1 MLQDTMEASR
11 QLPSSRAT
19 APPSVSAGHIPAA
32 SGLATPASGAYRIS
46 ILHHDMDE
54 LPVLEGLLI
63 DAGYAVRCHRFEAV
77 QRSPPA
83 DSIPDLILVQSGSG
97 PGRVS
102 FIPSILMTTEAEL
115 ADPETRFPLH
125 DDMLVRPLRASEVLA
140 RIAAVLDRRTTPVP
154 ASQRAAPTVA
164 LPAAQYGVEL
174 PDRLVFE
181 ANLAMRV
188 GTAVPLQAPP
198 TAVVVIALDRLREVN
213 TVFGYQ
219 EGDAA
224 LAEAGRRLRACLSA
238 ADLFAR
244 IGTDLFAA
252 ALDGIDD
259 DGSALS
265 RASEMVRSLQGV
277 RTAGGE
283 TLALG
288 AIAGISVHPSDAC
301 DAEGLLRRAS
311 VALQDARSAGPGQVR
326 LFRPEGQP
334 LQTRLQLARDL
345 HAALRDQDF
354 TLHYQPQI
362 MLRTGAICG
371 VEALLRWTH
380 PQFGNVPPASFIPL
394 AEEQGLMCGI
404 GRNTLAMA
412 CTQAARWQRAG
423 YPPFRMAVNLSPAEF
438 YSDSL
443 VEDVA
448 AILRDAG
455 LEPHWL
461 ELEITEA
468 MPLDDLGSA
477 IRIMRELKQLGVSLA
492 VDDFGTGWSSLAYLR
507 HFPLD
512 RLKIDRSFTRDVT
525 RAADAAAITRTVIG
539 LSGNL
544 DVACMAEGIEN
555 IEQLDWLRDQGC
567 TEGQGYLISRPM
579 TADAITRLLD
589 LQAARPARS
598 AMEPFMPG
606 LQA

>member
-1 MLQDTMEASR
+1 MLQSVIEPSRLLPGGEAARR
-11 QLPSSRAT
+11 QDPGV
-19 APPSVSAGHIPAA
+19 PPAA
-32 SGLATPASGAYRIS
+32 GGPRIS
-46 ILHHDMDE
+46 ILHGDMDE
-54 LPVLEGLLI
+54 LPALSDLLTA
-63 DAGYAVRCHRFEAV
+63 AGYQVRCHRIGSV
-77 QRSPPA
+77 QHSSPA
-83 DSIPDLILVQSGSG
+83 DSIPDLILVQSGG
-97 PGRVS
+97 GLGRVS
-102 FIPSILMTTEAEL
+102 FIPSILVTTEAEL
-115 ADPETRFPLH
+115 ADPASRFPLH
-125 DDMLVRPLRASEVLA
+125 DDMLVRPLRGPEVLA
-140 RIAAVLDRRTTPVP
+140 RVATILERRTTPIRN
-154 ASQRAAPTVA
+154 AGGGLARTATRSTPTVV
-164 LPAAQYGVEL
+164 GL
-174 PDRLVFE
+174 PDRHSFE
-181 ANLAMRV
+181 AELALRV
-188 GTAVPLQAPP
+188 GVAIPLQAPE

-219 EGDAA
+219 AGDVA
-224 LAEAGRRLRACLSA
+224 LAEAARRIQTCLSA
-238 ADLFAR
+238 GDLFAR

-252 ALDGIDD
+252 ALDGVGD
-259 DGSALS
+259 AETAMS
-265 RASEMVRSLQGV
+265 RAGEMVRGLQTV
-277 RTAGGE
+277 RTDGGE

-288 AIAGISVHPSDAC
+288 AIAGISVHPSDAS

-345 HAALRDQDF
+345 HAAVRDQDF
-354 TLHYQPQI
+354 ILHYQPQI

-394 AEEQGLMCGI
+394 AEEQGLMCAI

-412 CTQAARWQRAG
+412 CTQAARWQQAG

-492 VDDFGTGWSSLAYLR
+492 VDDFGTGWSSLSYLR

-544 DVACMAEGIEN
+544 DVACMAEGIESV
-555 IEQLDWLRDQGC
+555 EQLDWLRDQGC

-579 TADAITRLLD
+579 AADAITRLLD
-589 LQAARPARS
+589 LQAVRPPVAGGKLLL
-598 AMEPFMPG
+598 PG
-606 LQA
+606 LRA